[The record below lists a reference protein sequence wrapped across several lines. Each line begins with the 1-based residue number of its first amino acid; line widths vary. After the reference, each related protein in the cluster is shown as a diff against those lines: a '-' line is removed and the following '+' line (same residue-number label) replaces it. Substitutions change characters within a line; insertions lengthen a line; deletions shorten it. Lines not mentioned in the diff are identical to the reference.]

1 MEGRRGNKSRQISAF
16 LHNHAREIGIIVT
29 ILIVVIS
36 FGLFFYQ
43 QNISEENIRRTIFQ
57 QQQEEQLQSTENM
70 AERIRSDL
78 NLIQAI
84 LQGLASSTYL
94 QQGELS
100 GNRVEKLMTE
110 GFEQVGKVAEVDW
123 FFITD
128 EDDVIKYSMG
138 RPGQGSFVNA
148 DLSSRDY
155 VQDTRRTFGP
165 VFSNGFKA
173 IDGVFRIAVTY
184 PIINR
189 DTNQYIGLVGAQI
202 PAVDFF
208 RRYGNIYDIESQYLA
223 VLDNHSVQL
232 VHPMES
238 FIGTPFFG
246 NHTQEATGHNTVL
259 NNLIQT
265 VMTGKPS
272 SAIYEFKNSERLNTG
287 YPIFFQNI
295 PKYFNFIITPTK
307 EIYAQVN
314 DVLFAE
320 RLKTLSLLIG
330 ASAAI
335 LVLVIILLKWNS
347 SLNNQVK
354 RRTKELE
361 ESNRQLKQQG
371 EMQKEFINTAAHE
384 LRTPIQPILGLSEHL
399 SQEATDPQQRKLLN
413 AITRNAKRLQR
424 LAEDILDVSR
434 IESQNLW
441 LRKERFNINEL
452 IENLVRE
459 FQEKIDKEYDGN
471 DDSKNIG
478 ISFEH
483 SEEVI
488 LISADKARI
497 GQVISNLLD
506 NSLKFTKLRR
516 DVKTERKM
524 VNIFSTIKDGWVEVT
539 VKDMGTGIDPEMG
552 PRLFTRFASKSFSG
566 TGLGLYLC
574 KKIIE
579 SHGGSISGKNN
590 PDGIGAIFSFIL
602 RLDSRS

>member
-43 QNISEENIRRTIFQ
+43 QNISEENIRKSIFQ
-57 QQQEEQLQSTENM
+57 QQREEPLQSTENM

-94 QQGELS
+94 QQGGLS

-330 ASAAI
+330 ASAD
-335 LVLVIILLKWNS
+335 NF
-347 SLNNQVK
+347 
-354 RRTKELE
+354 
-361 ESNRQLKQQG
+361 G
-371 EMQKEFINTAAHE
+371 
-384 LRTPIQPILGLSEHL
+384 
-399 SQEATDPQQRKLLN
+399 
-413 AITRNAKRLQR
+413 TRNYF
-424 LAEDILDVSR
+424 
-434 IESQNLW
+434 IEM
-441 LRKERFNINEL
+441 E
-452 IENLVRE
+452 
-459 FQEKIDKEYDGN
+459 
-471 DDSKNIG
+471 
-478 ISFEH
+478 
-483 SEEVI
+483 
-488 LISADKARI
+488 
-497 GQVISNLLD
+497 
-506 NSLKFTKLRR
+506 
-516 DVKTERKM
+516 
-524 VNIFSTIKDGWVEVT
+524 
-539 VKDMGTGIDPEMG
+539 
-552 PRLFTRFASKSFSG
+552 
-566 TGLGLYLC
+566 
-574 KKIIE
+574 
-579 SHGGSISGKNN
+579 
-590 PDGIGAIFSFIL
+590 
-602 RLDSRS
+602 

>member
-1 MEGRRGNKSRQISAF
+1 
-16 LHNHAREIGIIVT
+16 
-29 ILIVVIS
+29 
-36 FGLFFYQ
+36 
-43 QNISEENIRRTIFQ
+43 
-57 QQQEEQLQSTENM
+57 
-70 AERIRSDL
+70 
-78 NLIQAI
+78 
-84 LQGLASSTYL
+84 
-94 QQGELS
+94 
-100 GNRVEKLMTE
+100 MTE
-110 GFEQVGKVAEVDW
+110 GFKQVNGVAEVDW
-123 FFITD
+123 LFITD
-128 EDDVIKYSMG
+128 KDDVVKYSVG
-138 RPGQGSFVNA
+138 RLGQGGFANV

-155 VQDTRRTFGP
+155 VQDTKRTFGP
-165 VFSNGFKA
+165 VFSDGFKS

-202 PAVDFF
+202 PTVDFF
-208 RRYGNIYDIESQYLA
+208 RRYGNIYNIESQYLA

-232 VHPMES
+232 AHPVES

-246 NHTQEATGHNTVL
+246 NHTQEATGYNTVL
-259 NNLIQT
+259 NNLVRT

-272 SAIYEFKNSERLNTG
+272 SAIYEFMNNERLNTG
-287 YPIFFQNI
+287 NPIFLQNI
-295 PKYFNFIITPTK
+295 PKYFNFIITPTN

-335 LVLVIILLKWNS
+335 LVLVISLLKWNS
-347 SLNNQVK
+347 SLNSQVK

-371 EMQKEFINTAAHE
+371 EMQKDFINTAAHE
-384 LRTPIQPILGLSEHL
+384 LRTPIQPILGLSDL
-399 SQEATDPQQRKLLN
+399 LIQKATDPQQRKLLN
-413 AITRNAKRLQR
+413 VITRNAKRLQR

-434 IESQNLW
+434 IESQNLR
-441 LRKERFNINEL
+441 LRKERLNLNEL
-452 IENLVRE
+452 IGNLVRE
-459 FQEKIDKEYDGN
+459 FQEKIGKEYDGY
-471 DDSKNIG
+471 DDSEKIG

-483 SEEVI
+483 SQDVI
-488 LISADKARI
+488 LISVDKARI

-516 DVKTERKM
+516 DVGGERKM
-524 VNIFSTIKDGWVEVT
+524 VSIFSTIEDGWVEVI
-539 VKDMGTGIDPEMG
+539 VKDMGTGIDPEMES
-552 PRLFTRFASKSFSG
+552 RLFTRFASKSFSG

-579 SHGGSISGKNN
+579 SHGGSILGKNN

-602 RLDSRS
+602 PLDS